1 MKRIPQ
7 LAACALVAVLSIVA
21 PMSGAAIIEY
31 HATLTGP
38 AEVPPNDSPATG
50 LAVVIYDSVAHTLS
64 ISAQWADLIGATTA
78 AHIHCCTEEAF
89 TGAVGIAVTPGT
101 LPGFPAGVTAGSY
114 LGLVDLTS
122 SASYTNTFFADLGGG
137 TSAGAEAA
145 LIAGLNAHLAYFN
158 IHSTFAPS
166 GEIRGFLRQVPEPAT
181 LALFGI
187 ALAGLGF
194 SRRRKR

>member
-21 PMSGAAIIEY
+21 PLSGAAIIEY
-31 HATLTGP
+31 RAALSGP

-64 ISAQWADLIGATTA
+64 ISAQWENLVEPTTV
-78 AHIHCCTEEAF
+78 AHIHCCTEEPF
-89 TGAVGIAVTPGT
+89 TGAVGVAVTPGT

-122 SASYTNTFFADLGGG
+122 SASYTATFFADFGGG

-145 LIAGLNAHLAYFN
+145 LIACCRPA
-158 IHSTFAPS
+158 
-166 GEIRGFLRQVPEPAT
+166 LRN
-181 LALFGI
+181 
-187 ALAGLGF
+187 
-194 SRRRKR
+194 SRREGSGAAGRN